1 MVKVARLAVSAAVYS
16 IDRPYSYRIPEKLLE
31 KTVPGMRVM
40 VPFGR
45 GNRHVEGIVLAVEEQ
60 QDSEKL
66 KCIES
71 VLDDIPE
78 ISKQQLKLALWMR
91 DRFFCTVYDAVRAM
105 LPAGMWFKDGK
116 RKIGDKTVSRVELIV
131 PAEDAIE
138 IAAQKAMRA
147 PQQASILRLLAQIG
161 ECLMSEIMYF
171 TGASRT
177 SFKSLESS
185 GLISIT
191 QQEVYRRPEINVN
204 SNPNPITL
212 SEEQQRVLDT
222 LVPAIESG
230 KTDAALL
237 YGVTGSGKTSV
248 YIKLVE
254 QVLKFGKSAM
264 VLVPEI
270 ALTPQLMSLFASY
283 FVNDVAV
290 LHSSLGIG
298 ERCDEYKRIKNG
310 QVHVVVGTRSAV
322 FAPLDRLGLIIMDEE
337 HERTYKSENTPRYH
351 AREIAKYRCVHE
363 NAMLLLGSATPSVES
378 MYAANQGRYKLL
390 TLANRYNNMDLP
402 EVLISDMRQELKNGN
417 EGNIGSVLYNE
428 LKKNLD
434 RGEQSILFINRRG
447 ANSVVA
453 CGECGYTF
461 TCPKCS
467 VSMTYHSAN
476 HRLMCHYCG
485 FSKELDEV
493 CPDCGGKLKFIGA
506 GTQKV
511 QQELG
516 ELFPGIGIVRMDAD
530 TVNISKSHE
539 ALLDKF
545 RDEKVPVLLGTQMV
559 TKGLDFE
566 NVTLVGVIN
575 ADKSLYLSDYR
586 AAERTFSM
594 LTQVVGRSGRGS
606 KAGRAVIQTYTPEN
620 PVIKLAASQDYD
632 GFYRREIEIRRL
644 AGSPPVSE
652 LFSLTAAGLSEA
664 AVLRMCVK
672 LKTALNYYLADFDN
686 VSVLGPAPASIIKIN
701 NRFRYKV
708 TVSCENTQKVR
719 NVLSH
724 VVKEASKDKTCR
736 GVSVYVDVDAEE

>member
-270 ALTPQLMSLFASY
+270 ALTPQLMSLFASC
-283 FVNDVAV
+283 
-290 LHSSLGIG
+290 HSEILLVELLDS
-298 ERCDEYKRIKNG
+298 R
-310 QVHVVVGTRSAV
+310 VVV
-322 FAPLDRLGLIIMDEE
+322 
-337 HERTYKSENTPRYH
+337 
-351 AREIAKYRCVHE
+351 
-363 NAMLLLGSATPSVES
+363 
-378 MYAANQGRYKLL
+378 
-390 TLANRYNNMDLP
+390 
-402 EVLISDMRQELKNGN
+402 
-417 EGNIGSVLYNE
+417 
-428 LKKNLD
+428 
-434 RGEQSILFINRRG
+434 
-447 ANSVVA
+447 
-453 CGECGYTF
+453 
-461 TCPKCS
+461 
-467 VSMTYHSAN
+467 
-476 HRLMCHYCG
+476 
-485 FSKELDEV
+485 
-493 CPDCGGKLKFIGA
+493 
-506 GTQKV
+506 
-511 QQELG
+511 
-516 ELFPGIGIVRMDAD
+516 
-530 TVNISKSHE
+530 
-539 ALLDKF
+539 
-545 RDEKVPVLLGTQMV
+545 
-559 TKGLDFE
+559 
-566 NVTLVGVIN
+566 
-575 ADKSLYLSDYR
+575 
-586 AAERTFSM
+586 
-594 LTQVVGRSGRGS
+594 
-606 KAGRAVIQTYTPEN
+606 
-620 PVIKLAASQDYD
+620 
-632 GFYRREIEIRRL
+632 
-644 AGSPPVSE
+644 
-652 LFSLTAAGLSEA
+652 
-664 AVLRMCVK
+664 
-672 LKTALNYYLADFDN
+672 
-686 VSVLGPAPASIIKIN
+686 
-701 NRFRYKV
+701 
-708 TVSCENTQKVR
+708 
-719 NVLSH
+719 
-724 VVKEASKDKTCR
+724 
-736 GVSVYVDVDAEE
+736 